1 MTGKIMV
8 MSGNAK
14 VHRRRYIRI
23 EDVTI
28 ELTDEWVELAEDFHI
43 RFGDTAWR
51 DTIERIIKL
60 GLSRYKENLT
70 ALMGYTM
77 EKELNE

>member
-43 RFGDTAWR
+43 RFGDTAQ
-51 DTIERIIKL
+51 
-60 GLSRYKENLT
+60 
-70 ALMGYTM
+70 
-77 EKELNE
+77 